1 MTGGFFQMTYKTRF
15 QQEISGDLGEYW
27 KRSAEAELE
36 DLKKDIEVGD
46 ITIDEFGVARNRIGR
61 VVMSDILEKLMYV
74 AADRI
79 NEEATKT
86 ARKVEVTK
94 SLEEYRK
101 SMENHVY
108 TEEELFEMRAAFGP
122 GTIVTNIVTGQK
134 VKI

>member
-1 MTGGFFQMTYKTRF
+1 MTYKTRF